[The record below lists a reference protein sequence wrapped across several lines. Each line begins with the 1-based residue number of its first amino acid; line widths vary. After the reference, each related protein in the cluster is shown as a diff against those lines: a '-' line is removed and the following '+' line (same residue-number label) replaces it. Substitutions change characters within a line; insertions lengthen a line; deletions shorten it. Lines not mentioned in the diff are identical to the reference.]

1 MALRLSFGQ
10 SMRKKLI
17 FVAAAGVASLFL
29 AQVHASEAQSL
40 AVSLCANCHGSD
52 GISADPA
59 IPKIAGMDAGYLRKQ
74 LKAFISGQR
83 RNEQMSPVAA
93 TLSDD
98 DVAALATHFGKQA
111 GRPGQSAVPA
121 LVALGKQIYEDGI
134 SERSVPACASC
145 HQSDGAGNVRFPR
158 VAGQHQAYT
167 LAQLVAFQSGRR
179 ATDRQMS
186 SVIKPL
192 KMPEMEALAEYMASL
207 SVESR

>member
-1 MALRLSFGQ
+1 MLKQLF
-10 SMRKKLI
+10 
-17 FVAAAGVASLFL
+17 FVAVTSVASPFFTLT
-29 AQVHASEAQSL
+29 HAAEAQPL

-52 GISADPA
+52 GNSADPA

-93 TLSDD
+93 ALSDD
-98 DVAALATHFGKQA
+98 DVADLAKLFSTQKA
-111 GRPGQSAVPA
+111 RPGQSTLPA